1 MTEVPPPV
9 SEEDDLPPPPLPSWV
24 PVFIGGVLV
33 VLAALA
39 VFTGLRYRQNTLVS
53 IVKPPRTMPQ
63 SNIPSPPG
71 EPEAGGSLIFDGN
84 APAAHPPVAGR
95 TRATITGTGSEIES
109 NVHTT
114 ARRGMVM
121 SVVPGDAVVY
131 VNDMAVG
138 QAKQFASQAYEFA
151 TPGSY
156 TIRIAAPGYRDRTY
170 TVTVRENASEE
181 VTRIE
186 AKLTR
191 P

>member
-1 MTEVPPPV
+1 MTEVPPP
-9 SEEDDLPPPPLPSWV
+9 ENDEDVPPPLPSWV
-24 PVFIGGVLV
+24 PVLIGGVLV

-63 SNIPSPPG
+63 LNTPAPPG
-71 EPEAGGSLIFDGN
+71 EPEAGGSLIFDGS

-95 TRATITGTGSEIES
+95 TRATITGTGGEIES
-109 NVHTT
+109 NVHIT
-114 ARRGMVM
+114 ARRGMVI
-121 SVVPGDAVVY
+121 SVFPDDAVVY

-156 TIRIAAPGYRDRTY
+156 TIRIAAPGYRDRIY

-181 VTRIE
+181 VARIE
-186 AKLTR
+186 ARLTR